1 MLISDQ
7 LRVGIFKEPR
17 APRMRLTSADQSE
30 ADKIGFIQ
38 IQPVTYFW
46 VSSLSFARLLVDRP
60 RSLQNVYGFLNKAFK
75 ITAKAIEKLFRFF
88 CFAQPKSEVYDR
100 SFCGVAGGE
109 CDKTT
114 VAMS

>member
-1 MLISDQ
+1 MLISHQ

-46 VSSLSFARLLVDRP
+46 VSSLSRLLAC
-60 RSLQNVYGFLNKAFK
+60 RS
-75 ITAKAIEKLFRFF
+75 TATATKCLWV
-88 CFAQPKSEVYDR
+88 S
-100 SFCGVAGGE
+100 
-109 CDKTT
+109 
-114 VAMS
+114 